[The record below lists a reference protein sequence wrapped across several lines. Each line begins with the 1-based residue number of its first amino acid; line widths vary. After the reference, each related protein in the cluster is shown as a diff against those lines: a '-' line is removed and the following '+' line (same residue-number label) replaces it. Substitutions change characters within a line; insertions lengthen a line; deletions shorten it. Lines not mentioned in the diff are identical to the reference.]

1 MSNVRGQKSNVKSL
15 MYKQVE
21 IMSPVGSYESLMA
34 AIQGGAGSVYFGIE
48 QLNMRAKSSNNFT
61 LNDLVKISNI
71 CKENNIRSYITLNT
85 IIYDDEL
92 PLMKSI
98 VDAAKANNITAIIAS
113 DISVIQYAGSVGM
126 EVHISTQTNITN
138 IEAIEYYSKFA
149 DVIVTARELNLG
161 QVAAITKEIE
171 ERQIKGP
178 SGKLVQIEVFVHGAL
193 CMAVSGKC
201 YLSLDNFNYS
211 ANRGECLQPCRREYI
226 VRDKDNEFELEID
239 NKYIMSPKDLNTIGF
254 LDKILKAGVGIFKI
268 EGRGRSPEY
277 VKTVTACYKEAVQA
291 YFNGNYNKENIEKW
305 NERLKTVY
313 NRGFWDGYYLEQKL
327 GEWTERYGSQA
338 TKRKIYIGKITNYFT
353 KIKVA
358 EVKIETH
365 SLSVGDEIKILGPTT
380 GVHEDTVKE
389 IRVDLKNVEKTIKGD
404 ICSIPV
410 NSLVR
415 RSDKLYKVIKV
426 EDEL

>member
-1 MSNVRGQKSNVKSL
+1 MPA
-15 MYKQVE
+15 KQVE

-71 CKENNIRSYITLNT
+71 CKGNNIRSYITLNT

-98 VDAAKANNITAIIAS
+98 VDAAKANDITAIIAS
-113 DISVIQYAGSVGM
+113 DISVIQYACSVGM

-138 IEAIEYYSKFA
+138 IEAVKYYSQFA

-161 QVAAITKEIE
+161 QVAAITKEIDE
-171 ERQIKGP
+171 QQIKGP
-178 SGKLVQIEVFVHGAL
+178 SGKLVQIEVFIHGAL

-226 VRDKDNEFELEID
+226 VKDLDNEIELEID

-254 LDKILKAGVGIFKI
+254 LDKIFKAGVRILKI

-277 VKTVTACYKEAVQA
+277 VKTVTACYREAVQA
-291 YFNGNYNKENIEKW
+291 YFDGNYNKENIEKW
-305 NERLKTVY
+305 NKKLKTVY
-313 NRGFWDGYYLEQKL
+313 NRGFWDGYYLGQKL
-327 GEWTERYGSQA
+327 GEWTEKYGSQA

-358 EVKIETH
+358 EVKIETN
-365 SLSVGDEIKILGPTT
+365 SLSIGDEIKILGPTT
-380 GVHEDTVKE
+380 GVYEDSVKE
-389 IRVDLKNVEKTIKGD
+389 IRVDLKKVKKTVKGE

-410 NSLVR
+410 KSLVR
-415 RSDKLYKVIKV
+415 RSDKLYKVIEV
-426 EDEL
+426 EVRL

>member
-1 MSNVRGQKSNVKSL
+1 MPA
-15 MYKQVE
+15 KQVE

-98 VDAAKANNITAIIAS
+98 VDAAKANDITAIIAS

-138 IEAIEYYSKFA
+138 IEAVKYYSQFA
-149 DVIVTARELNLG
+149 DVMVYARELNLG

-171 ERQIKGP
+171 EQQIKGP
-178 SGKLVQIEVFVHGAL
+178 SGKLVKIEVFVHGAL

-226 VRDKDNEFELEID
+226 VKDKDNEIELEID

-254 LDKILKAGVGIFKI
+254 LDKILKAGVRIFKI

-291 YFNGNYNKENIEKW
+291 YFNGNYNKENIKKW
-305 NERLKTVY
+305 NKRLKTVY
-313 NRGFWDGYYLEQKL
+313 NRGFWDGYYLGQKL
-327 GEWTERYGSQA
+327 GEWTEKYGSQA

-365 SLSVGDEIKILGPTT
+365 SLSIGDEIKILGPTT
-380 GVHEDTVKE
+380 GVHEDMVKE

-410 NSLVR
+410 KSLVR

-426 EDEL
+426 EDEFQEQ

>member
-1 MSNVRGQKSNVKSL
+1 MPA
-15 MYKQVE
+15 KQVE

-98 VDAAKANNITAIIAS
+98 VDAAKANDITAIIAS
-113 DISVIQYAGSVGM
+113 DISVIQYANSVGM

-138 IEAIEYYSKFA
+138 IEAVKYYSQFA
-149 DVIVTARELNLG
+149 DVMVYARELNLE

-178 SGKLVQIEVFVHGAL
+178 SGKLVKIEVFVHGAL

-226 VRDKDNEFELEID
+226 VRDKDNEIELEID

-254 LDKILKAGVGIFKI
+254 LDKILKAGVRILKI
-268 EGRGRSPEY
+268 EGRSRSPEY

-291 YFNGNYNKENIEKW
+291 YFNGDYNKENIEKW
-305 NERLKTVY
+305 DKRLKTVY
-313 NRGFWDGYYLEQKL
+313 NRGFWDGYYLGQKL
-327 GEWTERYGSQA
+327 GEWTEKYGSQA

-389 IRVDLKNVEKTIKGD
+389 IRVDLKKVEKTVKSE

-410 NSLVR
+410 KSLVR
-415 RSDKLYKVIKV
+415 RSDKLYKVIEV
-426 EDEL
+426 EDEF

>member
-1 MSNVRGQKSNVKSL
+1 
-15 MYKQVE
+15 
-21 IMSPVGSYESLMA
+21 MSPVGSYESLMA

-98 VDAAKANNITAIIAS
+98 VDAAKANDITAIIAS
-113 DISVIQYAGSVGM
+113 DISVIQYANSVGM

-138 IEAIEYYSKFA
+138 IEAVKYYSQFA
-149 DVIVTARELNLG
+149 DVMVYARELNLE

-178 SGKLVQIEVFVHGAL
+178 SGKLVKIEVFVHGAL

-226 VRDKDNEFELEID
+226 VRDKDNEIELEID

-254 LDKILKAGVGIFKI
+254 LDKILKA
-268 EGRGRSPEY
+268 
-277 VKTVTACYKEAVQA
+277 
-291 YFNGNYNKENIEKW
+291 
-305 NERLKTVY
+305 
-313 NRGFWDGYYLEQKL
+313 
-327 GEWTERYGSQA
+327 
-338 TKRKIYIGKITNYFT
+338 
-353 KIKVA
+353 
-358 EVKIETH
+358 
-365 SLSVGDEIKILGPTT
+365 
-380 GVHEDTVKE
+380 
-389 IRVDLKNVEKTIKGD
+389 
-404 ICSIPV
+404 
-410 NSLVR
+410 
-415 RSDKLYKVIKV
+415 
-426 EDEL
+426 